1 MVIYD
6 HQNYFK
12 ISYQVR
18 LLTRHSFH
26 VLNELSLS
34 GNGTYFTKK
43 KSVQTMQYHSN
54 QAILI
59 FVIAQFSVNKK
70 TIKKHWP
77 EIECCQLMQKFVN
90 TMYSVLFHL
99 SLYVIHFYMGQIKK
113 LHFTW
118 EHFDTNFES
127 KWFLTRWAF
136 KPGKRGMVYLIMCL

>member
-70 TIKKHWP
+70 TIKKH
-77 EIECCQLMQKFVN
+77 
-90 TMYSVLFHL
+90 
-99 SLYVIHFYMGQIKK
+99 
-113 LHFTW
+113 
-118 EHFDTNFES
+118 
-127 KWFLTRWAF
+127 
-136 KPGKRGMVYLIMCL
+136 